1 MQKALRSCASTTRQV
16 LSARGGEEMQ
26 GERVAAPKILQAV
39 RMCSGATRRVLSA
52 QGGKGICRVSDMLR
66 PLNRK
71 GQSCAAPS
79 DIAGAGASVV
89 LRPQIMQAL
98 RLCASAARQVLSARG
113 GEEMQGERAAA
124 PHV

>member
-1 MQKALRSCASTTRQV
+1 M

-52 QGGKGICRVSDMLR
+52 QGGKGICRVSDLLR

-71 GQSCAAPS
+71 GQSCASPS
-79 DIAGAGASVV
+79 DIAGGGTSAQCGEKVQGKGCCAPGGAMPK
-89 LRPQIMQAL
+89 LT
-98 RLCASAARQVLSARG
+98 AR
-113 GEEMQGERAAA
+113 
-124 PHV
+124 